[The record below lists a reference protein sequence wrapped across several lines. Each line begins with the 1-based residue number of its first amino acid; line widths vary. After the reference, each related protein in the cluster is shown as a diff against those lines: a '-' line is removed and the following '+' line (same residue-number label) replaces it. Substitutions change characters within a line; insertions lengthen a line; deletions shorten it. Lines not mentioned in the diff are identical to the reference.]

1 MPNQRTMAH
10 GPEFPRGA
18 RGLPIHGLRVRRA
31 PLALAAALG
40 LALGAPA
47 LGQESATESAPKA
60 APAAAEPAAP
70 AATVEGAATGS
81 DAAPPGLDS
90 LLKLPKSDSYDD
102 VDMRGGRS
110 PGEWRARFTEL
121 RDRLAKERAR
131 LAEARAEL
139 DETASKSDAWKMA
152 TPIPGVEVQDSESPI
167 DFQLRQRIRRHR
179 AEIDRLERHQR
190 ELEIEASLAGVPDD
204 WRS

>member
-1 MPNQRTMAH
+1 MPKQRPMAH
-10 GPEFPRGA
+10 GSGFPRGT
-18 RGLPIHGLRVRRA
+18 RELPIHRVRRA
-31 PLALAAALG
+31 PMALAVALG

-47 LGQESATESAPKA
+47 LGQESMESAPKA
-60 APAAAEPAAP
+60 APAGVEPAAP
-70 AATVEGAATGS
+70 AAAVEGAAAGAA
-81 DAAPPGLDS
+81 AAPPGLDS
-90 LLKLPKSDSYDD
+90 LLKLPESESYDD

-121 RDRLAKERAR
+121 RDRLAKERAK